1 VALGGK
7 KVVCAALL
15 HLGTLF
21 APKKSE
27 FSKRSISLV
36 LCSLKI
42 FLAAGACHEQHKSP
56 IIFCRRTKKCLPNFW
71 LKFPPSTIF
80 VILYEY
86 AAVAHILLV
95 SSLSNR

>member
-1 VALGGK
+1 VAVVGK
-7 KVVCAALL
+7 KVVCAALP
-15 HLGTLF
+15 HLF

-56 IIFCRRTKKCLPNFW
+56 IIFCRRTKKCLPKFW
-71 LKFPPSTIF
+71 LKFPPSTLF

-86 AAVAHILLV
+86 AVVDILLV
-95 SSLSNR
+95 SPLSNR